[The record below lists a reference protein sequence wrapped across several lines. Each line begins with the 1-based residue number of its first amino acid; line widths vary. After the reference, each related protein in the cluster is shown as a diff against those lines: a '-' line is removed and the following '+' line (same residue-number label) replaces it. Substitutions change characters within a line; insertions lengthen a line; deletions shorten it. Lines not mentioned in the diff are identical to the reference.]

1 VYCSCCVSF
10 HIFIYL
16 LLIFTLSI
24 SDNAAINAW
33 SKSYHP
39 SAGEMAE
46 LLLGEMM
53 REWRFGQS
61 NDSIDY
67 EDGDVEMSIGSF
79 REDDDEDDG
88 DGSITK
94 KGNGRVRPDV
104 VTFTA
109 VIDAWVKCTAL
120 AHDYHYEPPPKEPY
134 SSNRTTSKFR
144 KEKESYVE
152 WKRNQASKAD
162 ALTKRAATRAKQLL
176 ELMIQL
182 SHYDPTSSNK
192 CEPCMRP
199 NCYTYSA
206 VMNALAKSCSAL
218 RAVSPSGFGETNY
231 DPAREAQTMLESMI
245 EKYQRYKNRVGEPE
259 TWKSADY
266 GQRFQA
272 NDSTSETDGES
283 DANNDLNAF
292 TDNVDTPETG
302 KIVGKLPRSN
312 NVSPWWFDP
321 RPDEITFPPNTIN
334 YNSVLNAWSRASRYD
349 SQSAMRAEQILLERM
364 ETPQSRGGDAVEPDA
379 LSYSLVIHAWL
390 RGCRGFNGTNGA
402 HGRNSAAQVKFTD
415 QERINRAMKIVDR
428 MEAWARNNEM
438 ARKSHKDDEDAKPGD
453 DHSMDYNDVII
464 DDEEDD
470 NALDSNVEGASGSSD
485 DYTKRSLSF
494 RSHNKAHS
502 LDVEVYK

>member
-1 VYCSCCVSF
+1 
-10 HIFIYL
+10 
-16 LLIFTLSI
+16 
-24 SDNAAINAW
+24 
-33 SKSYHP
+33 
-39 SAGEMAE
+39 M
-46 LLLGEMM
+46 LLGEMM

-67 EDGDVEMSIGSF
+67 EDGDVEMSIGRFS
-79 REDDDEDDG
+79 EDDDEDDG

-134 SSNRTTSKFR
+134 SSTQTASKFR
-144 KEKESYVE
+144 KDKENYVE

-162 ALTKRAATRAKQLL
+162 ALTRRAATRAKQLL

-182 SHYDPTSSNK
+182 SHYDPTSGNT

-218 RAVSPSGFGETNY
+218 RAVSPSGSGQTNY
-231 DPAREAQTMLESMI
+231 DPAREAQCMLESMI
-245 EKYQRYKNRVGEPE
+245 EKYQRYKSRVGEPE
-259 TWKSADY
+259 TWKSSDY
-266 GQRFQA
+266 SQRFQA
-272 NDSTSETDGES
+272 NASAIQSGISGPELDDRS
-283 DANNDLNAF
+283 DAHNELN
-292 TDNVDTPETG
+292 TSTENTTPLEVG
-302 KIVGKLPRSN
+302 KIVGKLPSPN

-349 SQSAMRAEQILLERM
+349 SQSAMLAEQILLERM
-364 ETPQSRGGDAVEPDA
+364 EKPQSKGGDAVEPDA

-402 HGRNSAAQVKFTD
+402 PGRSSAAQIKFTD
-415 QERINRAMKIVDR
+415 KERINRAMQIVDR
-428 MEAWARNNEM
+428 MEAWARNNEI
-438 ARKSHKDDEDAKPGD
+438 ARNSYNDDEDPE
-453 DHSMDYNDVII
+453 SENDYNDDII
-464 DDEEDD
+464 DDEVDE
-470 NALDSNVEGASGSSD
+470 NALDSISEDGEGASPASSD
-485 DYTKRSLSF
+485 DYTKTSRSF
-494 RSHNKAHS
+494 RVHNKARH